1 MKWLVNQNLRPY
13 YWTKNGLLTK
23 CDIQG
28 LKDFYKFLL
37 LNKKEGKSRLDW
49 RKPTWVFS
57 HKWMASILRIKAAGK
72 KKSNCL
78 GSWEKRFIIM
88 ALPDSEVLLT
98 LDTAAG
104 LNVPLKA
111 SHSGSNFCP
120 EKIAPLAMLMRLF
133 LLFSNIKLYLK
144 WPCMSFTTMRS
155 VSYKLLWAILQMQMW
170 QQQHMRTRKLASS
183 GCNFELISQA

>member
-1 MKWLVNQNLRPY
+1 
-13 YWTKNGLLTK
+13 
-23 CDIQG
+23 
-28 LKDFYKFLL
+28 
-37 LNKKEGKSRLDW
+37 
-49 RKPTWVFS
+49 
-57 HKWMASILRIKAAGK
+57 MASILRIKAAGK

-120 EKIAPLAMLMRLF
+120 KK
-133 LLFSNIKLYLK
+133 SNFCPK
-144 WPCMSFTTMRS
+144 
-155 VSYKLLWAILQMQMW
+155 
-170 QQQHMRTRKLASS
+170 
-183 GCNFELISQA
+183 